1 LPLLF
6 AFHRRGQD
14 TASVMNTF
22 DRDGISFRYPTNWR
36 VDAEEG
42 DGGWTVTL
50 SSPDTAFA
58 ILSLRP
64 DASDPADLADQT
76 LEAIKSEYQ
85 ELDAENAVQTIS
97 GRAAIGH
104 DIDFMTVD
112 TTTICRTRCLDTP
125 AGPLLVMCQ
134 TSEYDHERND
144 PVLRAIVAS
153 LSIAEE

>member
-1 LPLLF
+1 
-6 AFHRRGQD
+6 
-14 TASVMNTF
+14 MNTF

-50 SSPDTAFA
+50 TSPDTAFA
-58 ILSLRP
+58 IISLRP
-64 DASDPADLADQT
+64 DARDPADLADQT
-76 LEAIKSEYQ
+76 LEAINDEYK
-85 ELDAENAVQTIS
+85 ELDAENAVQTIA

-134 TSEYDHERND
+134 MSEYDHERND